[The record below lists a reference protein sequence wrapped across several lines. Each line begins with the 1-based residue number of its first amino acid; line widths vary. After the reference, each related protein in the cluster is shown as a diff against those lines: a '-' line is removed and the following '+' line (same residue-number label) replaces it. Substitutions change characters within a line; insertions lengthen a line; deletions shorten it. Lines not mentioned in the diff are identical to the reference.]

1 MAQELALTP
10 LPDDVDMCLAEA
22 EELLFARDRITSAL
36 ADRVGRVHRA
46 GQARQHGHA
55 STRCWLRTAAGMTV
69 GGAGRLLTLGAELPR
84 LPVVREKFATGELAA
99 GVVEAICAAVA
110 GLTDEQA
117 GLAEPILVDLAG
129 KAGAAEVAKAGR
141 HLRAVLDPDG
151 EERDERA
158 DYGRRFLRVRPG
170 KGGGVEGEFY
180 LPREAGARLMA
191 LLQAYAKLRA
201 QGDDRPLTVRQ
212 ADALIALLEQKIAAE
227 LLVVVSAESLPTD
240 PETTDPTDD
249 PYPADPA
256 TEDPAAPATDETDPA
271 TQDPAAPAAA
281 DDVSDHFADLDDST
295 PSDYAPDTA
304 GSTDEPSQADD
315 TTDHVEDAW
324 DAGGFEE
331 GRDDTG
337 DSAPGEAGADAGA
350 ESADDPADHAG
361 DAWDAGG
368 FEEGRD
374 DTGDSAPGEAGADA
388 GAESA
393 DDPADHAGDAWDAGG
408 FEEGR
413 DDTGDSAPG
422 EAGADAGAE
431 SADDTNAYAPD
442 ATGSADDPSQA
453 DDAVSDVMGDPGAA
467 GGTDG
472 PETPDELDTAEAVP
486 ATDPAAGSGDVATG
500 LRDEEPR
507 GWGAGECGAGER
519 RPGEC
524 EPRSTANTAAA
535 EGDHTAN
542 ADSAE
547 DDDTASTR
555 SAECDTTAPAKGD
568 GCVRGATRSGATHAR
583 RGASAWPA
591 HDGGHSHTAP
601 SHAAPS
607 HAAPSDTAPSHA
619 VPSDTASSDTVP
631 SGATASDAPP
641 SQAAPSEAAPSEAAP
656 SEVAPSSAA
665 RPDPPPEDVSAHH
678 THAGPRPAGDC
689 RHGHSTCRC
698 GSQGAWRCNGD
709 ARCSCATQ
717 AAGTPGTA
725 AGAGRATPETAQEAS
740 QGGAQGTAQGG
751 SPGSP
756 GASAGAMPGAFLGS
770 ALGASAG
777 TLLGASLGMAPGTAP
792 GVLLATGQVLPVSSV
807 HRLARTSTL
816 VRIVMN
822 ADGQVLDMGRKVRL
836 ATPAQRRA
844 IFARYATCWIDG
856 CPLPATMCQIDHAD
870 NWSTGGLTDL
880 KLLGPA
886 CQFHNRDRY
895 QHPDRYTRRN
905 VGEDRWAFTYHR
917 LGRAPR
923 LHE

>member
-10 LPDDVDMCLAEA
+10 LPDDVDVCLAEA

-55 STRCWLRTAAGMTV
+55 STRCWLRTSGGMTV

-84 LPVVREKFATGELAA
+84 LPKVREKFAAGELAA

-110 GLTDEQA
+110 GLSDEQA

-240 PETTDPTDD
+240 PDNTDPTDD
-249 PYPADPA
+249 NPHPADDTSDPA
-256 TEDPAAPATDETDPA
+256 TEDTDPA
-271 TQDPAAPAAA
+271 TQDPAAPA
-281 DDVSDHFADLDDST
+281 T
-295 PSDYAPDTA
+295 ENTA
-304 GSTDEPSQADD
+304 
-315 TTDHVEDAW
+315 
-324 DAGGFEE
+324 
-331 GRDDTG
+331 
-337 DSAPGEAGADAGA
+337 
-350 ESADDPADHAG
+350 
-361 DAWDAGG
+361 
-368 FEEGRD
+368 
-374 DTGDSAPGEAGADA
+374 
-388 GAESA
+388 
-393 DDPADHAGDAWDAGG
+393 
-408 FEEGR
+408 
-413 DDTGDSAPG
+413 
-422 EAGADAGAE
+422 
-431 SADDTNAYAPD
+431 
-442 ATGSADDPSQA
+442 A

-467 GGTDG
+467 GGADG
-472 PETPDELDTAEAVP
+472 PETPDGLDIAEAVP
-486 ATDPAAGSGDVATG
+486 ATDPAAGSGDAATG
-500 LRDEEPR
+500 LRDEEPC
-507 GWGAGECGAGER
+507 GWGAGERGAGERGAGER

-524 EPRSTANTAAA
+524 EPRDTASTAAA
-535 EGDHTAN
+535 EGDHAAN

-547 DDDTASTR
+547 DDNITSAG
-555 SAECDTTAPAKGD
+555 SAESDETAPAKGD
-568 GCVRGATRSGATHAR
+568 GWDRGAARSGATHVR

-591 HDGGHSHTAP
+591 HGGGHWHT
-601 SHAAPS
+601 APS
-607 HAAPSDTAPSHA
+607 HAAPSDTAPS
-619 VPSDTASSDTVP
+619 DIAS

-641 SQAAPSEAAPSEAAP
+641 SQAAHSQAAHSQAAPTEVAPSEAAW
-656 SEVAPSSAA
+656 
-665 RPDPPPEDVSAHH
+665 PDPPPEDASVRH
-678 THAGPRPAGDC
+678 THAGPGPAGDC

-698 GSQGAWRCNGD
+698 DGQGAWRCSGEV
-709 ARCSCATQ
+709 RCSRATQ
-717 AAGTPGTA
+717 ASGTSGPSGATPGGPGPERETPPGWASGTA
-725 AGAGRATPETAQEAS
+725 PGARRATPETAQEAS
-740 QGGAQGTAQGG
+740 QGAAQGASRGA
-751 SPGSP
+751 SPGAAPGASPAAAP
-756 GASAGAMPGAFLGS
+756 GASAGTMPGAFLGAS
-770 ALGASAG
+770 LGASAG
-777 TLLGASLGMAPGTAP
+777 TFLGASLGMAPGTAP
-792 GVLLATGQVLPVSSV
+792 GTAPGLLLATGQVLPVSSV

-822 ADGQVLDMGRKVRL
+822 AEGQVLDMGRKVRL

-844 IFARYATCWIDG
+844 IFARYATCWVDG

-917 LGRAPR
+917 LGRARR

>member
-1 MAQELALTP
+1 MVVGSVREVAQELALTP
-10 LPDDVDMCLAEA
+10 LPDDVDVCLAEA
-22 EELLFARDRITSAL
+22 EELLFARDRITCAL

-55 STRCWLRTAAGMTV
+55 STRCWLRTRGGMTV

-84 LPVVREKFATGELAA
+84 LPVVREKFAAGELAA

-110 GLTDEQA
+110 GLSDEQA
-117 GLAEPILVDLAG
+117 TLAEPILVDLAS

-151 EERDERA
+151 DERDERA

-212 ADALIALLEQKIAAE
+212 ADALIALLEQKIVTE
-227 LLVVVSAESLPTD
+227 LLVVVSADSLPTD

-249 PYPADPA
+249 NPHPADDTSDPA
-256 TEDPAAPATDETDPA
+256 TQDTDPA
-271 TQDPAAPAAA
+271 TQDTADPAAD
-281 DDVSDHFADLDDST
+281 DDVSDHFADLGDSA
-295 PSDYAPDTA
+295 PSDYAPDTT
-304 GSTDEPSQADD
+304 GTTDEPSQADD
-315 TTDHVEDAW
+315 TTDHVENAR
-324 DAGGFEE
+324 DAGGFGE
-331 GRDDTG
+331 GREDTG
-337 DSAPGEAGADAGA
+337 DPTPGEADDLDIPEEFDTAETEADAGA
-350 ESADDPADHAG
+350 
-361 DAWDAGG
+361 
-368 FEEGRD
+368 
-374 DTGDSAPGEAGADA
+374 
-388 GAESA
+388 
-393 DDPADHAGDAWDAGG
+393 
-408 FEEGR
+408 
-413 DDTGDSAPG
+413 
-422 EAGADAGAE
+422 
-431 SADDTNAYAPD
+431 
-442 ATGSADDPSQA
+442 GSADTTAAPAPADA
-453 DDAVSDVMGDPGAA
+453 DDAVSGAMADPDAS
-467 GGTDG
+467 GGTD
-472 PETPDELDTAEAVP
+472 TPDGPDGLDIAEAAP
-486 ATDPAAGSGDVATG
+486 ATDPAAGSGDAAIG
-500 LRDEEPR
+500 PRDEEPCD
-507 GWGAGECGAGER
+507 WGAGERGAGER

-524 EPRSTANTAAA
+524 EPRDTASTAAA

-542 ADSAE
+542 AGSAE
-547 DDDTASTR
+547 DDDTVSTS
-555 SAECDTTAPAKGD
+555 SAGSDETAPAKGD
-568 GCVRGATRSGATHAR
+568 GWDRGAARSGATHVR
-583 RGASAWPA
+583 RGVSAWPA
-591 HDGGHSHTAP
+591 HGGGHWHTAP

-607 HAAPSDTAPSHA
+607 HAAPSDTAPSDIA
-619 VPSDTASSDTVP
+619 SSGATASV
-631 SGATASDAPP
+631 ATASDAPP
-641 SQAAPSEAAPSEAAP
+641 SQAAHSQAAPTEVAPSEAAW
-656 SEVAPSSAA
+656 
-665 RPDPPPEDVSAHH
+665 PDPPPEDASARH
-678 THAGPRPAGDC
+678 THAGPGPAGDC

-698 GSQGAWRCNGD
+698 DGQGACRCCGE
-709 ARCSCATQ
+709 ARCSRATQ
-717 AAGTPGTA
+717 ASGTSGPSGATPGGPGPERETPPGWASETA
-725 AGAGRATPETAQEAS
+725 PGAGRATPETAQEAS
-740 QGGAQGTAQGG
+740 QGAAQGASRGAAQGG

-756 GASAGAMPGAFLGS
+756 GASAGAMPGAFLGAS
-770 ALGASAG
+770 LGASAG

-792 GVLLATGQVLPVSSV
+792 GLLLATGQVLPVSSV

-822 ADGQVLDMGRKVRL
+822 AEGQVLDMGRKVRL

-895 QHPDRYTRRN
+895 QHPERYTRRN

-917 LGRAPR
+917 LGRARR